1 MIEFINIYFYILVRT
16 CFFLLLFKY
25 VENSLMAFDA
35 ALRYLIENVDLLK
48 HVETFMRN
56 CFRFYLLI
64 RWLRGGEGNGKIM
77 LK

>member
-1 MIEFINIYFYILVRT
+1 
-16 CFFLLLFKY
+16 
-25 VENSLMAFDA
+25 MAFDA

-64 RWLRGGEGNGKIM
+64 RWLRGEGKRKDYAEIKIVERERERDH
-77 LK
+77 KKKK